1 VLVGGLDIH
10 MGRGNFQGEKG
21 LAQDMSGSQY
31 TQSKLSRGSI
41 GMVWI
46 PIRVTR
52 WSAHWHHLANIII
65 IIIIIRT
72 FVTSAVSANILNL
85 RRKTTQHCK
94 ASACNGDTSAPA
106 TFVRNRLKSSTS
118 TSSESCTRCRSS
130 RSTRHC
136 TRSLFS
142 ATNNQSHIISDRRRK
157 RDYKMLINA
166 QIAIHKPLYCV
177 LSKCSTCCK
186 LLLHRVPNVRL
197 QLKTLFKQAI
207 TNK

>member
-118 TSSESCTRCRSS
+118 TNCPCVVAMRPYVKYFD
-130 RSTRHC
+130 H
-136 TRSLFS
+136 
-142 ATNNQSHIISDRRRK
+142 
-157 RDYKMLINA
+157 MLTLTSN
-166 QIAIHKPLYCV
+166 
-177 LSKCSTCCK
+177 
-186 LLLHRVPNVRL
+186 LHHYGRP
-197 QLKTLFKQAI
+197 A
-207 TNK
+207 